1 MSMSLYPILILCRI
15 KSTDHTS
22 ICLGNLAP
30 TSSPSVPPP
39 LPSVPE
45 VVAEMIKGSIYLR
58 CTFGIPLANSSVGFI
73 VTWSRL
79 SPEGVKEELTHET
92 AVHTFSL
99 LELDGINVRLGDRV
113 C

>member
-1 MSMSLYPILILCRI
+1 MYPILILHRI
-15 KSTDHTS
+15 KNTDHTFVY
-22 ICLGNLAP
+22 LGSLAP
-30 TSSPSVPPP
+30 TSSPSVSPP

-58 CTFGIPLANSSVGFI
+58 CSFGIPFANSSVGFI

-92 AVHTFSL
+92 TVHTFSF

>member
-1 MSMSLYPILILCRI
+1 MSLYPILILCRI

-22 ICLGNLAP
+22 ICLGNLVP

-58 CTFGIPLANSSVGFI
+58 CTFGIPFANSSVGFI